1 MLALKYRPRRFADLI
16 GQPHIVTALSNAI
29 LTNRVAQAFLLTG
42 SRGTGKTTTAR
53 LLASALNC
61 VRRAQ
66 GEFEPCGEC
75 ESCTAIAR
83 SEDLDVIEMDA
94 ASNSRVDDI
103 RERLQT
109 IQTRPARGKY
119 RVFIIDEVHML
130 STSAFNALLK
140 TVEEPPPHVKFIL
153 ATTNPEKIP
162 ETILSRCQRYDC
174 RRVTIAEIVAWL
186 EAVCTKESAEPGEG
200 VLRAVAELV
209 EGGMR
214 DALSRLDQLF
224 AFSGLNPKLEDVE
237 RVFGLVSR
245 HKLLD
250 LLEKLGGG
258 DAKAGILFAEEV
270 FDSGK
275 DVAEVL
281 AGLVSLVRLLLLS
294 AAGGGDTRG
303 LDVPPDELPR
313 LKSVSERF
321 GIQGLVYVAELLTDC
336 RNRVRRAAFPRVVV
350 ETTLVK
356 LALVGKLETLDAL
369 LARLDEVSDAPA
381 HSRVET
387 PAPTQPAAKTEPP
400 PAEGQRPL
408 SERERSA
415 VEALKRQFG
424 AK

>member
-1 MLALKYRPRRFADLI
+1 
-16 GQPHIVTALSNAI
+16 
-29 LTNRVAQAFLLTG
+29 
-42 SRGTGKTTTAR
+42 
-53 LLASALNC
+53 
-61 VRRAQ
+61 
-66 GEFEPCGEC
+66 
-75 ESCTAIAR
+75 
-83 SEDLDVIEMDA
+83 
-94 ASNSRVDDI
+94 
-103 RERLQT
+103 
-109 IQTRPARGKY
+109 
-119 RVFIIDEVHML
+119 
-130 STSAFNALLK
+130 
-140 TVEEPPPHVKFIL
+140 
-153 ATTNPEKIP
+153 
-162 ETILSRCQRYDC
+162 
-174 RRVTIAEIVAWL
+174 
-186 EAVCTKESAEPGEG
+186 
-200 VLRAVAELV
+200 
-209 EGGMR
+209 
-214 DALSRLDQLF
+214 LF

-381 HSRVET
+381 QPRVET
-387 PAPTQPAAKTEPP
+387 PAPAQPAAKTEPP
-400 PAEGQRPL
+400 AAEGQRPL
-408 SERERSA
+408 SARERTA